1 MRSGLQIILWKLCL
15 VFVLFSRTKT
25 SFPELEF
32 IVIKWKQPKK
42 GKKKKAK
49 YKEKKSWA
57 IKITLKQ
64 LWSRSFLS
72 LLPPWMGRRQL
83 CEGQTG
89 ERSGEHARRFNI
101 SILQC
106 CLFYGRESLFV
117 RSVSGLDI
125 HETYFWDFSCVWY
138 FHVLTAC
145 EFFMTFFVFLV
156 SFFLRRDLERV
167 WFMVLIEAS
176 CFRKLCLHSGAFTL
190 WRITSELFQ
199 VLV

>member
-1 MRSGLQIILWKLCL
+1 MPPADYNLVNSASSPLSTTSHTCIIHARSCVLAMQLHLFLNEVRFANNTMKA
-15 VFVLFSRTKT
+15 LFSLCFVFQDKNKLPWAWVYSYKMKT
-25 SFPELEF
+25 N
-32 IVIKWKQPKK
+32 QKK
-42 GKKKKAK
+42 EKKKKKAK
-49 YKEKKSWA
+49 HKEKKSWA

-89 ERSGEHARRFNI
+89 EERRGEHARRFNI

-125 HETYFWDFSCVWY
+125 HETYFWDFRA
-138 FHVLTAC
+138 FGI
-145 EFFMTFFVFLV
+145 FM
-156 SFFLRRDLERV
+156 
-167 WFMVLIEAS
+167 
-176 CFRKLCLHSGAFTL
+176 C
-190 WRITSELFQ
+190 
-199 VLV
+199 

>member
-32 IVIKWKQPKK
+32 IKWKQTKK
-42 GKKKKAK
+42 RKKKKK
-49 YKEKKSWA
+49 KKKEGKTQGKKKSWA

-64 LWSRSFLS
+64 LWSPSFLI

-89 ERSGEHARRFNI
+89 ERRGEHARRFNI

-125 HETYFWDFSCVWY
+125 HETYFWDFHA
-138 FHVLTAC
+138 FGI
-145 EFFMTFFVFLV
+145 FM
-156 SFFLRRDLERV
+156 
-167 WFMVLIEAS
+167 
-176 CFRKLCLHSGAFTL
+176 C
-190 WRITSELFQ
+190 
-199 VLV
+199 

>member
-32 IVIKWKQPKK
+32 IVIKWKQTKKKKEKKK
-42 GKKKKAK
+42 GKTQG
-49 YKEKKSWA
+49 KKSWA

-89 ERSGEHARRFNI
+89 ERGEERRGEHARRFNI

-125 HETYFWDFSCVWY
+125 HETYFWDFCA
-138 FHVLTAC
+138 FGI
-145 EFFMTFFVFLV
+145 FM
-156 SFFLRRDLERV
+156 
-167 WFMVLIEAS
+167 
-176 CFRKLCLHSGAFTL
+176 C
-190 WRITSELFQ
+190 
-199 VLV
+199 